1 MSSWLWGRG
10 AGFAIYVC
18 DSPTAP
24 NTVTQ
29 TQLKACSIPARV
41 PRTSLCYETLPS
53 MVPPLFQLRQP
64 LEPPT
69 PICVFPLPSS
79 APHNSDRTRCTGL
92 ELRLTFPTSESL
104 SVGSLSLP
112 AETTPCRGPV
122 PGSEEALGTSA
133 CMARTLRQAA
143 HSAPDPAAH
152 WHQAGSSS
160 A

>member
-10 AGFAIYVC
+10 TGCAIYVC
-18 DSPTAP
+18 NSPTAP

-29 TQLKACSIPARV
+29 TQLKACLIPARV
-41 PRTSLCYETLPS
+41 PRTSPCSETLS
-53 MVPPLFQLRQP
+53 SVVPPLLQLHQP
-64 LEPPT
+64 LEPTT

-92 ELRLTFPTSESL
+92 ELCLTFPTSESL
-104 SVGSLSLP
+104 SVGSPSLP

-122 PGSEEALGTSA
+122 PGSEEALGTRA
-133 CMARTLRQAA
+133 CMARTVRQAA
-143 HSAPDPAAH
+143 HSAPDPAAR
-152 WHQAGSSS
+152 WHQAGNSS